1 MRIGLVEFILILF
14 IASVTVGPQ
23 AALFVDRWMRRANRV
38 RARAVRQKAEAQA
51 QMALEREALLH
62 RFRVASNVFA
72 ALAAVAL
79 VYALLFRPI
88 PAPPQLYTPGSVAE
102 RTAQTR
108 GADAADALDLK
119 AYEIGDA
126 IRVQDGWVYAAASL
140 PKTGVLLRMQPD
152 GSSLTEVLDLP
163 GGEITDLAF
172 APDGTLWLTA
182 LSPDGGRLYKVT
194 TDDLGVKTE
203 PVVSQIDGKALVCPA
218 ALAIGQDGK
227 IYFTDAANVPV
238 QYGLASALRTELFAH
253 TASGCVYVYDPAAR
267 TVQQVLSGVSGASAL
282 ALSADGETLY
292 VADLASRCVWAVDPT
307 GRELTAGGKNCAVF
321 AEGLPGCPGALAVEE
336 DGTVDIGYRWAR
348 LSWLEDHADGTL
360 LRGAALLLS
369 ESMQERLVSLPASAI
384 SAERFTPDGVLLCSY
399 GGKQLGSVTAL
410 CPAGNRVY
418 LGIAEENTVKWIR
431 I

>member
-14 IASVTVGPQ
+14 ITSVTVGPQ
-23 AALFVDRWMRRANRV
+23 VALFVDRWMRRANRV
-38 RARAVRQKAEAQA
+38 RARAARQKAEAQA

-88 PAPPQLYTPGSVAE
+88 DTPPQVYTPGDVAE
-102 RTAQTR
+102 RTVQTR
-108 GADAADALDLK
+108 GADEADSLTLH
-119 AYEIGDA
+119 AYEMGDA
-126 IRVQDGWVYAAASL
+126 IRVQDGWVYTAESL
-140 PKTGVLLRMQPD
+140 PKVGVLQRMQPD
-152 GSSLTEVLDLP
+152 GSGRTEVLELP
-163 GGEITDLAF
+163 GGKITDFAF

-182 LSPDGGRLYKVT
+182 IESDGGKLYKVT
-194 TDDLGVKTE
+194 TDSLGVMME
-203 PVVSQIDGKALVCPA
+203 PVVSQIDGKALSCPA
-218 ALAIGQDGK
+218 ALAVGQDGK
-227 IYFTDAANVPV
+227 VYFTDAAAVSTK
-238 QYGLASALRTELFAH
+238 YGLASALRTELFAH

-267 TVQQVLSGVSGASAL
+267 TVEQVLGGVAGASAL

-292 VADLASRCVWAVDPT
+292 VADLGSRCIWAVAPT

-321 AEGLPGCPGALAVEE
+321 AQGLPGYPGALAVEE
-336 DGTVDIGYRWAR
+336 DGAVDIGYRWAR
-348 LSWLEDHADGTL
+348 LAWLEDHADGTL
-360 LRGAALLLS
+360 LRGAALRLS

-384 SAERFTPDGVLLCSY
+384 SVERFSPDGALLCPY

-410 CPAGNRVY
+410 CPEGNRIYV
-418 LGIAEENTVKWIR
+418 GISGAGELRWIR